1 MELNMKILQSIAL
14 VSFSAALLLASPQG
28 MQQNKGKANK
38 NPELKEVKQTA
49 KASSKLLLKTLGSNM
64 KKNMKAGGP
73 MQALDFCSK
82 EAYNLTEKVN
92 KELPKGVSVK
102 RISLKERN
110 PANQPQKDE
119 AAVLEALA
127 QLKNANI
134 VLPKM
139 LVQKVDT
146 HTYKVYKPLV
156 INKKVCLKCHGDI
169 QNKKLKAEIEKRYP
183 EDKATHYKMGDLR
196 GAVVTTIKK

>member
-1 MELNMKILQSIAL
+1 MKILPSIAL
-14 VSFSAALLLASPQG
+14 VSLSASLLLASPQG
-28 MQQNKGKANK
+28 MQQNKGKG
-38 NPELKEVKQTA
+38 NPELKSVIQTA
-49 KASSKLLLKTLGSNM
+49 KQSSKLLLKTLGSNM

-82 EAYNLTEKVN
+82 EAYTLTEKVN
-92 KELPKGVSVK
+92 KKLPKGVSVK

-110 PANQPQKDE
+110 PANQAQKDE

-127 QLKNANI
+127 KLKSANVI
-134 VLPKM
+134 LPKQ
-139 LVQKVDT
+139 VIEKVDA

-183 EDKATHYKMGDLR
+183 ADKATHYKMGDLR
-196 GAVVTTIKK
+196 GAIVTTIKK

>member
-1 MELNMKILQSIAL
+1 MKILQSIAL
-14 VSFSAALLLASPQG
+14 ISISTTLLLASSQG
-28 MQQNKGKANK
+28 MQQKSQNKH
-38 NPELKEVKQTA
+38 ELKNIVKTA
-49 KASSKLLLKTLGSNM
+49 QKSSKLLLKTLGSNM

-82 EAYNLTEKVN
+82 EAYTLTEKVN

-102 RISLKERN
+102 RISMKERN

-119 AAVLEALA
+119 AIVLEALA
-127 QLKNANI
+127 KLKSANV
-134 VLPKM
+134 VLPKQI
-139 LVQKVDT
+139 VEKVDAN
-146 HTYKVYKPLV
+146 TYKVYKPLV

-183 EDKATHYKMGDLR
+183 ADKATHYKMGDLR
-196 GAVVTTIKK
+196 GAIVTTITK